1 MEVVLEELKAQLT
14 HRPSV
19 FGHRWTIL
27 GLLLVASVAAF
38 MMAIT
43 VGVLLPS
50 ISADLSLSP
59 TQQGILGSSAFVGNL
74 FLALPLS
81 WWTSQFRP
89 KILTT
94 VTLTAGALLMS
105 LQAWSPTFLVLLV
118 GRFGFG
124 ITTMAREPARALL
137 MHQWFEPR
145 EFIIINSVYNALFGI
160 VVGGGLA
167 VTPFILSGVG
177 DSWRTVLLAFAAAIV
192 VLILLWL
199 LIGQE
204 READPDALQRR
215 GGQVELLRRVLRY
228 KDLWIA
234 GLGFTGATMGWA
246 AFLNFYPTFM
256 LTTSDVSLNWSGT
269 ILGLGILVGG
279 LAGVGLSF
287 AVMSISAARRKNVL
301 QFLGLIMAVTYL
313 AMIRVDSI
321 PALLVV
327 SALNGVGWGFWPI
340 LSSVPFYI
348 PGIRPREVA
357 VGTSLVMTLGALGTF
372 LGPLVTGII
381 QDRTDDLGL
390 ALTLVSF
397 APISLAVVGTVLSIL
412 TDREG

>member
-1 MEVVLEELKAQLT
+1 MATQT
-14 HRPSV
+14 TRRPSLL
-19 FGHRWTIL
+19 GHRWTIL

-50 ISADLSLSP
+50 ISADLDLSP

-74 FLALPLS
+74 VLALPLS

-105 LQAWSPTFLVLLV
+105 VQAWSPNFLVLLV
-118 GRFGFG
+118 GRLGFG

-145 EFIIINSVYNALFGI
+145 EFIVVNSVYNALFGI

-167 VTPFILSGVG
+167 ATPFILTGVG
-177 DSWRTVLLAFAAAIV
+177 DSWRTVLLAFAAVIV

-199 LIGQE
+199 IIGQE
-204 READPDALQRR
+204 REPDAEAVQRR
-215 GGQVELLRRVLRY
+215 GGQVELLKRVLRY
-228 KDLWIA
+228 KDLWVA

-246 AFLNFYPTFM
+246 AFLNFYPTLM
-256 LTTSDVSLNWSGT
+256 LTTSDVSLSWSGA

-279 LAGVGLSF
+279 IAGIALSF
-287 AVMSISAARRKNVL
+287 AVMSIDAARRKNVL
-301 QFLGLIMAVTYL
+301 QLLGVLMVVTYL
-313 AMIRVDSI
+313 AMTRVDSI
-321 PALLVV
+321 PALLVI
-327 SALNGVGWGFWPI
+327 SALNGIGWGFWPI

-357 VGTSLVMTLGALGTF
+357 VGTSLVMTLASLGTF
-372 LGPLVTGII
+372 LGPLVTGIL
-381 QDRTDDLGL
+381 QERTGDLAL
-390 ALTLVSF
+390 ALTIVCFTPL
-397 APISLAVVGTVLSIL
+397 SLTIAGTALRIR

>member
-1 MEVVLEELKAQLT
+1 MRTQTT
-14 HRPSV
+14 HRPGLL
-19 FGHRWTIL
+19 GHRWTIL

-50 ISADLSLSP
+50 ISADLDLSP

-94 VTLTAGALLMS
+94 VTLAAGALLMS
-105 LQAWSPTFLVLLV
+105 VQAWSPNFLILIA

-137 MHQWFEPR
+137 MHQWFAPR
-145 EFIIINSVYNALFGI
+145 EFIVVNSVYNALFGI

-177 DSWRTVLLAFAAAIV
+177 DSWRTVLLAFAVAIV
-192 VLILLWL
+192 ALIALWMV
-199 LIGQE
+199 IGQE
-204 READPDALQRR
+204 REPDAEITRR
-215 GGQVELLRRVLRY
+215 GGEVELLRRVLKYR
-228 KDLWIA
+228 DLWIA

-246 AFLNFYPTFM
+246 AFLNFYPTLM
-256 LTTSDVSLNWSGT
+256 LTTGDVSLNWTGA

-279 LAGVGLSF
+279 IAGILLSF
-287 AVMSISAARRKNVL
+287 AVMSIRVGRRKNVL
-301 QFLGLIMAVTYL
+301 QLLGLLMVVTYL
-313 AMIRVDSI
+313 VMIQIDSI
-321 PALLVV
+321 PMLLIV
-327 SALNGVGWGFWPI
+327 SALNGIGWGFWPI

-357 VGTSLVMTLGALGTF
+357 VGTSLVMTLGSLGTF
-372 LGPLVTGII
+372 LGPLITGIL

-390 ALTLVSF
+390 ALTIVCF
-397 APISLAVVGTVLSIL
+397 APLSLTIVGTVLRIR

>member
-1 MEVVLEELKAQLT
+1 MATQT
-14 HRPSV
+14 TRRPSLL
-19 FGHRWTIL
+19 GHRWTIL

-50 ISADLSLSP
+50 ISADLDLSP

-74 FLALPLS
+74 VLALPLS

-105 LQAWSPTFLVLLV
+105 VQAWSPNFLVLLV
-118 GRFGFG
+118 GRLGFG

-145 EFIIINSVYNALFGI
+145 EFIVVNSVYNALFGI

-167 VTPFILSGVG
+167 ATPFILTGVG
-177 DSWRTVLLAFAAAIV
+177 DSWRTVMLAFAAVIV

-199 LIGQE
+199 IIGQE
-204 READPDALQRR
+204 REPDVETTQRR
-215 GGQVELLRRVLRY
+215 GGQVELLKRVLKY

-234 GLGFTGATMGWA
+234 GIGFTGATMGWA
-246 AFLNFYPTFM
+246 AFLNFYPTLM
-256 LTTSDVSLNWSGT
+256 LTTSDVSLSWSGA
-269 ILGLGILVGG
+269 ILGLGILIGG
-279 LAGVGLSF
+279 IAGIALSF
-287 AVMSISAARRKNVL
+287 AVMSIDAARRKNVL
-301 QFLGLIMAVTYL
+301 QLLGVLMVVTYL
-313 AMIRVDSI
+313 AMTRVDSI
-321 PALLVV
+321 PALLVI
-327 SALNGVGWGFWPI
+327 SALNGIGWGFWPI

-357 VGTSLVMTLGALGTF
+357 VGTSLVMTLASLGTF
-372 LGPLVTGII
+372 LGPLVTGIL
-381 QDRTDDLGL
+381 QERTGDLAL
-390 ALTLVSF
+390 ALTIVCFTPL
-397 APISLAVVGTVLSIL
+397 SLTIAGTALRIR

>member
-1 MEVVLEELKAQLT
+1 MATQT
-14 HRPSV
+14 TRRPSLL
-19 FGHRWTIL
+19 GHRWTIL

-50 ISADLSLSP
+50 ISADLDLSP

-74 FLALPLS
+74 VLALPLS

-105 LQAWSPTFLVLLV
+105 VQAWSPNFLVLLA
-118 GRFGFG
+118 GRLGFG

-145 EFIIINSVYNALFGI
+145 EFIVVNSVYNALFGI

-167 VTPFILSGVG
+167 ATPFILTGVG
-177 DSWRTVLLAFAAAIV
+177 DSWRTVMLAFAAVIV

-199 LIGQE
+199 AVGQE
-204 READPDALQRR
+204 REPDAEAVQRR
-215 GGQVELLRRVLRY
+215 GGQVELLKRVLKY

-234 GLGFTGATMGWA
+234 GIGFTGATMGWA
-246 AFLNFYPTFM
+246 AFLNFYPTLM
-256 LTTSDVSLNWSGT
+256 LTTSDVSLSWSGA

-279 LAGVGLSF
+279 IAGIALSF
-287 AVMSISAARRKNVL
+287 AVMSIDAARRKNVL
-301 QFLGLIMAVTYL
+301 QLLGALMVVTYL
-313 AMIRVDSI
+313 AMTRVDSI
-321 PALLVV
+321 PALLVI
-327 SALNGVGWGFWPI
+327 STLNGIGWGFWPI

-357 VGTSLVMTLGALGTF
+357 VGTSLVMTLASLGTF
-372 LGPLVTGII
+372 LGPLVTGIL
-381 QDRTDDLGL
+381 QERTGDLAL
-390 ALTLVSF
+390 ALTIVCFTPL
-397 APISLAVVGTVLSIL
+397 SLTIAGTVLRIR

>member
-1 MEVVLEELKAQLT
+1 MKAQLT

-94 VTLTAGALLMS
+94 VTLLAGALLMS
-105 LQAWSPTFLVLLV
+105 LQAWSPSFLVLLV

-145 EFIIINSVYNALFGI
+145 EFIIVNSVYNALFGI

-167 VTPFILSGVG
+167 ATPFILSGVG
-177 DSWRTVLLAFAAAIV
+177 DSWRTVLLAFAATIA
-192 VLILLWL
+192 VLILLWMV
-199 LIGQE
+199 IGQE
-204 READPDALQRR
+204 RDADPDAVQGS
-215 GGQVELLRRVLRY
+215 GGQVELLRRVLKY

-234 GLGFTGATMGWA
+234 GMGFTGATMGWA

-256 LTTSDVSLNWSGT
+256 LTTSDVSLNWSGA

-287 AVMSISAARRKNVL
+287 AVMSLGAGRRKNVL
-301 QFLGLIMAVTYL
+301 QFLGVLMAVTYL
-313 AMIRVDSI
+313 AMTRVDSI
-321 PALLVV
+321 PLLLLV
-327 SALNGVGWGFWPI
+327 SALNGIGWGFWPL

-372 LGPLVTGII
+372 MGPLVTGIL

-390 ALTLVSF
+390 ALTIVSF
-397 APISLAVVGTVLSIL
+397 APLSLAVVGTVLRIR
-412 TDREG
+412 TDREA

>member
-1 MEVVLEELKAQLT
+1 MT
-14 HRPSV
+14 HRPGV
-19 FGHRWTIL
+19 LGHRWTIL

-43 VGVLLPS
+43 AGVLLPS

-94 VTLTAGALLMS
+94 VTLAAGALLMS

-145 EFIIINSVYNALFGI
+145 EFIIVNSVYNALFGV

-199 LIGQE
+199 AIGQE
-204 READPDALQRR
+204 REPDAEATQR

-256 LTTSDVSLNWSGT
+256 LTNSDVSLNWSGA

-287 AVMSISAARRKNVL
+287 AVMHIGAARRKNVL
-301 QFLGLIMAVTYL
+301 QFLGAIMAVTYL
-313 AMIRVDSI
+313 VMIQVDSI
-321 PALLVV
+321 PLLLLV

-372 LGPLVTGII
+372 MGPLVTGIL
-381 QDRTDDLGL
+381 QDRTDNLGL
-390 ALTLVSF
+390 ALTIVSF
-397 APISLAVVGTVLSIL
+397 TPISLAIVGTVLRIR

>member
-1 MEVVLEELKAQLT
+1 MRAQLT
-14 HRPSV
+14 HRPGLL
-19 FGHRWTIL
+19 GHRWTIL

-74 FLALPLS
+74 VLALPLS

-94 VTLTAGALLMS
+94 VTLAAGAMLMGI
-105 LQAWSPTFLVLLV
+105 QAWSPNFLVLLV

-167 VTPFILSGVG
+167 VTPFILTAVG
-177 DSWRTVLLAFAAAIV
+177 DSWRTVLLAFAATIV
-192 VLILLWL
+192 VLILLWI

-204 READPDALQRR
+204 READPDAAQRR
-215 GGQVELLRRVLRY
+215 GGQVELLKRVLKY

-256 LTTSDVSLNWSGT
+256 LTTSDVSLNWSGA

-279 LAGVGLSF
+279 LAGVALSF
-287 AVMSISAARRKNVL
+287 AVMSIDAARRKNVL
-301 QFLGLIMAVTYL
+301 QFLGIIMAVTYFV
-313 AMIRVDSI
+313 MIRVDSI
-321 PALLVV
+321 PALLAV

-340 LSSVPFYI
+340 LGSVPFYI

-390 ALTLVSF
+390 ALTVVCF
-397 APISLAVVGTVLSIL
+397 APLSLAVVGTVLRIR
-412 TDREG
+412 TDRES

>member
-1 MEVVLEELKAQLT
+1 MKIGTQLT
-14 HRPSV
+14 QRPSV

-74 FLALPLS
+74 VLALPLS

-94 VTLTAGALLMS
+94 VTLVAGALLMS
-105 LQAWSPTFLVLLV
+105 VQAWSPNFLVLLV

-137 MHQWFEPR
+137 MHQWFAPR
-145 EFIIINSVYNALFGI
+145 EFIVVNSVYNALFGI

-167 VTPFILSGVG
+167 ATPFILTGVG
-177 DSWRTVLLAFAAAIV
+177 DSWRTVLLAFAATIG
-192 VLILLWL
+192 VLILMWL
-199 LIGQE
+199 AIGQE
-204 READPDALQRR
+204 READPDAVQRR
-215 GGQVELLRRVLRY
+215 SGQVELLKRVLRY

-246 AFLNFYPTFM
+246 AFLNFYPTLM
-256 LTTSDVSLNWSGT
+256 LTTSDVSLNWSGA
-269 ILGLGILVGG
+269 ILGLGILIGG

-287 AVMSISAARRKNVL
+287 AVMHIGAARRKNVL
-301 QFLGLIMAVTYL
+301 QLLGAIMAVTYL
-313 AMIRVDSI
+313 VMIQVDSI
-321 PALLVV
+321 PLLLLV

-390 ALTLVSF
+390 ALTVVCF
-397 APISLAVVGTVLSIL
+397 APLSLAIVGTVLRIR

>member
-1 MEVVLEELKAQLT
+1 MRAQTT
-14 HRPSV
+14 HRPGLL
-19 FGHRWTIL
+19 GHRWTIL

-50 ISADLSLSP
+50 ISADLDLSP

-94 VTLTAGALLMS
+94 VTLAAGALLMS
-105 LQAWSPTFLVLLV
+105 VQAWSPNFLILIA

-137 MHQWFEPR
+137 MHQWFAPR
-145 EFIIINSVYNALFGI
+145 EFIVVNSVYNALFGI

-177 DSWRTVLLAFAAAIV
+177 DSWRTVLLAFAVAIV
-192 VLILLWL
+192 ALIALWMV
-199 LIGQE
+199 IGQE
-204 READPDALQRR
+204 REPDAEITRR
-215 GGQVELLRRVLRY
+215 GGEVELLRRVLKYR
-228 KDLWIA
+228 DLWIA

-246 AFLNFYPTFM
+246 AFLNFYPTLM
-256 LTTSDVSLNWSGT
+256 LTTGDVSLNWTGA

-279 LAGVGLSF
+279 IAGILLSF
-287 AVMSISAARRKNVL
+287 AVMSIRVGRRKNVL
-301 QFLGLIMAVTYL
+301 QLLGLLMVVTYL
-313 AMIRVDSI
+313 VMIQIDSI
-321 PALLVV
+321 PMLLIV
-327 SALNGVGWGFWPI
+327 SALNGIGWGFWPI

-357 VGTSLVMTLGALGTF
+357 VGTSLVMTLGSLGTF
-372 LGPLVTGII
+372 LGPLITGIL

-390 ALTLVSF
+390 ALTIVCF
-397 APISLAVVGTVLSIL
+397 APLSLTIVGTVLRIR

>member
-1 MEVVLEELKAQLT
+1 MTHSPGVL
-14 HRPSV
+14 
-19 FGHRWTIL
+19 GHRWTIL

-94 VTLTAGALLMS
+94 VTLAAGALLMS

-145 EFIIINSVYNALFGI
+145 EFIIVNSVYNALFGV

-177 DSWRTVLLAFAAAIV
+177 DSWRTVLLAFSAAIV

-199 LIGQE
+199 AIGQE
-204 READPDALQRR
+204 REPDAETTQR

-256 LTTSDVSLNWSGT
+256 LSNSDVSLNWSGA
-269 ILGLGILVGG
+269 ILGLGILIGG

-287 AVMSISAARRKNVL
+287 AVMHIGAARRKNVL
-301 QFLGLIMAVTYL
+301 QFLGAIMAVTYL
-313 AMIRVDSI
+313 VMIQVDSI
-321 PALLVV
+321 PLLLLV

-372 LGPLVTGII
+372 MGPLVTGIL
-381 QDRTDDLGL
+381 QDRTGDLGL
-390 ALTLVSF
+390 ALTIVSF
-397 APISLAVVGTVLSIL
+397 TPISLAIVGTVLRIR

>member
-1 MEVVLEELKAQLT
+1 MRTQTT

-94 VTLTAGALLMS
+94 VTLAAGALLMS
-105 LQAWSPTFLVLLV
+105 VQAWSPTFLVLLV

-137 MHQWFEPR
+137 MHQWFAPR
-145 EFIIINSVYNALFGI
+145 EFIVVNSVYNALFGI

-167 VTPFILSGVG
+167 ATPFILTGVG
-177 DSWRTVLLAFAAAIV
+177 DSWRTVLLAFAVVIV

-199 LIGQE
+199 AVGQE
-204 READPDALQRR
+204 REPDAEITRR
-215 GGQVELLRRVLRY
+215 GGQVELLKRVLRY

-246 AFLNFYPTFM
+246 AFLNFYPTLM
-256 LTTSDVSLNWSGT
+256 LETTDVSLKWSGA

-279 LAGVGLSF
+279 LAGVALSF
-287 AVMSISAARRKNVL
+287 AVMSIGADRRRNVL
-301 QFLGLIMAVTYL
+301 QLLGLIMVVTYL
-313 AMIRVDSI
+313 VMIRVDSI
-321 PALLVV
+321 PMLLIV

-357 VGTSLVMTLGALGTF
+357 VGTSLVMTLGSLGTF
-372 LGPLVTGII
+372 LGPLATGIL

-390 ALTLVSF
+390 ALTIVCF
-397 APISLAVVGTVLSIL
+397 APLSLAIVGTVLRIR

>member
-1 MEVVLEELKAQLT
+1 MRAQTT
-14 HRPSV
+14 HRPGLL
-19 FGHRWTIL
+19 GHRWTIL

-50 ISADLSLSP
+50 ISADLDLSP

-89 KILTT
+89 KILATA
-94 VTLTAGALLMS
+94 TLVAGALLMS
-105 LQAWSPTFLVLLV
+105 VQAWSPTFIVLLV
-118 GRFGFG
+118 GRLGFG

-137 MHQWFEPR
+137 MYQWFAPR
-145 EFIIINSVYNALFGI
+145 EFIVVNSVYNALFGI

-167 VTPFILSGVG
+167 ATPFILSGVG
-177 DSWRTVLLAFAAAIV
+177 DSWRTVLLAFAVAIV
-192 VLILLWL
+192 ALIALWMV
-199 LIGQE
+199 IGQE
-204 READPDALQRR
+204 REPDAEITRR
-215 GGQVELLRRVLRY
+215 GGQVELLKRVLKYR
-228 KDLWIA
+228 DLWIA

-246 AFLNFYPTFM
+246 AFLNFYPTMM
-256 LTTSDVSLNWSGT
+256 LTTGDMSLNWSGA

-279 LAGVGLSF
+279 IAGILLSF
-287 AVMSISAARRKNVL
+287 AVMSIGVGRRKNVL
-301 QFLGLIMAVTYL
+301 QLLGLLMVVTYL
-313 AMIRVDSI
+313 VMIQIDSI
-321 PALLVV
+321 PMLLLV

-357 VGTSLVMTLGALGTF
+357 VGTSLVMTLGSLGTF
-372 LGPLVTGII
+372 LGPLITGIL

-390 ALTLVSF
+390 ALTIVCF
-397 APISLAVVGTVLSIL
+397 APLSLTIVGTVLRIR

>member
-1 MEVVLEELKAQLT
+1 MT
-14 HRPSV
+14 HRPSLL
-19 FGHRWTIL
+19 GHRWTIL

-50 ISADLSLSP
+50 ISADLDLSP
-59 TQQGILGSSAFVGNL
+59 THQGILGSSAFVGNL
-74 FLALPLS
+74 VLALPLS

-89 KILTT
+89 KMLTT
-94 VTLTAGALLMS
+94 VTLAAGALLMS
-105 LQAWSPTFLVLLV
+105 VQAWSPNFAVLLI
-118 GRFGFG
+118 GRLGFG

-137 MHQWFEPR
+137 MHQWFAPR
-145 EFIIINSVYNALFGI
+145 EFIVVNSVYNALFGI

-167 VTPFILSGVG
+167 ATPFILTGVG

-199 LIGQE
+199 AVGQE
-204 READPDALQRR
+204 REPDAEAVQRQ

-228 KDLWIA
+228 RDLWIA

-246 AFLNFYPTFM
+246 AFLNFYPTLM
-256 LTTSDVSLNWSGT
+256 LMTSDVSLNWSGA

-279 LAGVGLSF
+279 IAGVALSF
-287 AVMSISAARRKNVL
+287 AVMSIGAARRKNVL
-301 QFLGLIMAVTYL
+301 QFLGALMVVTYL
-313 AMIRVDSI
+313 VMIRVDSI

-327 SALNGVGWGFWPI
+327 STLNGIGWGFWPI

-357 VGTSLVMTLGALGTF
+357 VGTSLVMTMSSLGTF
-372 LGPLVTGII
+372 LGPLVTGIL
-381 QDRTDDLGL
+381 QDRTGDLGL
-390 ALTLVSF
+390 ALTIVCF
-397 APISLAVVGTVLSIL
+397 APLSLTIAGTVLRIR

>member
-1 MEVVLEELKAQLT
+1 MT
-14 HRPSV
+14 HRPSLL
-19 FGHRWTIL
+19 GHRWTIL

-50 ISADLSLSP
+50 ISADLDLSP
-59 TQQGILGSSAFVGNL
+59 THQGILGSSAFVGNL
-74 FLALPLS
+74 VLALPLS

-89 KILTT
+89 KMLTT
-94 VTLTAGALLMS
+94 VTLAAGALLMS
-105 LQAWSPTFLVLLV
+105 VQAWSPNFAVLII
-118 GRFGFG
+118 GRLGFG

-137 MHQWFEPR
+137 MHQWFAPR
-145 EFIIINSVYNALFGI
+145 EFIVVNSVYNALFGI

-167 VTPFILSGVG
+167 ATPFILTGVG

-199 LIGQE
+199 AVGQE
-204 READPDALQRR
+204 REPDSEAVQRR

-228 KDLWIA
+228 RDLWIA

-246 AFLNFYPTFM
+246 AFLNFYPTLM
-256 LTTSDVSLNWSGT
+256 LTTSDVSLNWSGV

-279 LAGVGLSF
+279 LAGVALSF
-287 AVMSISAARRKNVL
+287 AVMSIGAARRKNVL
-301 QFLGLIMAVTYL
+301 QFLGVIMVVTYL
-313 AMIRVDSI
+313 VMIRVESI

-327 SALNGVGWGFWPI
+327 SALNGIGWGFWPI

-357 VGTSLVMTLGALGTF
+357 VGTSLVMTMSSLGTF
-372 LGPLVTGII
+372 LGPLVTGIL
-381 QDRTDDLGL
+381 QDTTGDLGL
-390 ALTLVSF
+390 ALTIVCF
-397 APISLAVVGTVLSIL
+397 APLSLSVAGTVLRIR

>member
-1 MEVVLEELKAQLT
+1 MT
-14 HRPSV
+14 HRPSLL
-19 FGHRWTIL
+19 GHRWTIL

-50 ISADLSLSP
+50 ISADLDLSP
-59 TQQGILGSSAFVGNL
+59 THQGILGSSAFVGNL
-74 FLALPLS
+74 VLALPLS

-105 LQAWSPTFLVLLV
+105 VQAWSPNFAVLLI
-118 GRFGFG
+118 GRLGFG

-137 MHQWFEPR
+137 MHQWFAPR
-145 EFIIINSVYNALFGI
+145 EFIVVNSVYNALFGI

-167 VTPFILSGVG
+167 ATPFILTGVG
-177 DSWRTVLLAFAAAIV
+177 DSWRTVMLAFAAAIV

-199 LIGQE
+199 AVGQE
-204 READPDALQRR
+204 REPDAEAVQRR

-228 KDLWIA
+228 GDLWIA

-246 AFLNFYPTFM
+246 AFLNFYPTLM
-256 LTTSDVSLNWSGT
+256 LTTSDVSLNWSGA

-279 LAGVGLSF
+279 IAGVALSF
-287 AVMSISAARRKNVL
+287 AVMSIGAARRKNVL
-301 QFLGLIMAVTYL
+301 QFLGVLMVVTYL
-313 AMIRVDSI
+313 VMIRVDSI

-327 SALNGVGWGFWPI
+327 STLNGIGWGFWPI

-357 VGTSLVMTLGALGTF
+357 VGTSLVMTMSSLGTF
-372 LGPLVTGII
+372 LGPLVTGIL
-381 QDRTDDLGL
+381 QDRTGDLGL
-390 ALTLVSF
+390 ALTIVCF
-397 APISLAVVGTVLSIL
+397 APLSLTIAGTVLRIR
-412 TDREG
+412 TDREGR

>member
-1 MEVVLEELKAQLT
+1 MKAQLT

-94 VTLTAGALLMS
+94 VTLLAGALLMS
-105 LQAWSPTFLVLLV
+105 LQAWSPSFLVLLV

-145 EFIIINSVYNALFGI
+145 EFIIVNSVYNALFGI

-167 VTPFILSGVG
+167 ATPFILSGVG
-177 DSWRTVLLAFAAAIV
+177 DSWRTVLLAFAATIA
-192 VLILLWL
+192 VLILLWMV
-199 LIGQE
+199 IGQE
-204 READPDALQRR
+204 RDADPDAVQGS
-215 GGQVELLRRVLRY
+215 GGQVELLRRVLKY

-234 GLGFTGATMGWA
+234 GMGFTGATMGWA

-256 LTTSDVSLNWSGT
+256 LTTSDVSLNWSGA

-287 AVMSISAARRKNVL
+287 AVMSLGAGRRKNVL
-301 QFLGLIMAVTYL
+301 QFLGVLMAVTYL
-313 AMIRVDSI
+313 AMTRVDSI
-321 PALLVV
+321 PLLLLV
-327 SALNGVGWGFWPI
+327 SALNGIGWGFWPL

-372 LGPLVTGII
+372 MGPLVTGIL

-390 ALTLVSF
+390 ALTIVSF
-397 APISLAVVGTVLSIL
+397 APLSLTVVGTVLRIR
-412 TDREG
+412 TDREA

>member
-1 MEVVLEELKAQLT
+1 MT
-14 HRPSV
+14 NRPSIL
-19 FGHRWTIL
+19 GHRWTVL
-27 GLLLVASVAAF
+27 GLLLVASVVAF

-74 FLALPLS
+74 ALALLLS

-94 VTLTAGALLMS
+94 VTLVAGALLMS
-105 LQAWSPTFLVLLV
+105 VQAWSPNYMVLLV
-118 GRFGFG
+118 GRLGFG

-137 MHQWFEPR
+137 MHQWFAPR
-145 EFIIINSVYNALFGI
+145 EFIVVNSVYNALFGI
-160 VVGGGLA
+160 VVGGGLV
-167 VTPFILSGVG
+167 VTPFILTGFG
-177 DSWRTVLLAFAAAIV
+177 DSWRTVLLAFTV
-192 VLILLWL
+192 VLVVFILLWL
-199 LIGQE
+199 AIGRE
-204 READPDALQRR
+204 READPDAAQRQ
-215 GGQVELLRRVLRY
+215 GGQVELLKRVLKY

-256 LTTSDVSLNWSGT
+256 LSTSDISLNWLGA
-269 ILGLGILVGG
+269 ILGLGILIGG

-287 AVMSISAARRKNVL
+287 AVMSIGAARRKNVV
-301 QFLGLIMAVTYL
+301 QFLGALMAVTYL
-313 AMIRVDSI
+313 AMVYVDSI
-321 PALLVV
+321 PALLAV
-327 SALNGVGWGFWPI
+327 SALNGIGYGFWPI

-357 VGTSLVMTLGALGTF
+357 VGTSLVMTMSSVGTF
-372 LGPLVTGII
+372 LGPLATGIL
-381 QDRTDDLGL
+381 QDRTGDLGL
-390 ALTLVSF
+390 ALTIVSF
-397 APISLAVVGTVLSIL
+397 APLSLAIAGTVLRIR
-412 TDREG
+412 TDREP

>member
-1 MEVVLEELKAQLT
+1 VL
-14 HRPSV
+14 
-19 FGHRWTIL
+19 GHRWTIL

-94 VTLTAGALLMS
+94 VTLAAGALLMS

-145 EFIIINSVYNALFGI
+145 EFIIVNSVYNALFGV

-177 DSWRTVLLAFAAAIV
+177 DSWRTVLLAFSAAIV
-192 VLILLWL
+192 MLILLWL
-199 LIGQE
+199 AIGQE
-204 READPDALQRR
+204 REPDAETTQR

-256 LTTSDVSLNWSGT
+256 LTNSDVSLNWSGA

-287 AVMSISAARRKNVL
+287 AVMHIGAARRKNVL
-301 QFLGLIMAVTYL
+301 QFLGAIMAVTYL
-313 AMIRVDSI
+313 VMIQVDSI
-321 PALLVV
+321 PLLLLV

-372 LGPLVTGII
+372 MGPLVTGIL
-381 QDRTDDLGL
+381 QDRTGDLGL
-390 ALTLVSF
+390 ALTIVSF
-397 APISLAVVGTVLSIL
+397 TPISLAIVGTVLRIR

>member
-1 MEVVLEELKAQLT
+1 MT
-14 HRPSV
+14 HRPSL

-27 GLLLVASVAAF
+27 GLLLLASVAAF

-50 ISADLSLSP
+50 ISADLDLSP
-59 TQQGILGSSAFVGNL
+59 TQQGFLGSSAFVGNL
-74 FLALPLS
+74 LLAIPLS

-94 VTLTAGALLMS
+94 VTLAAGALLMS
-105 LQAWSPTFLVLLV
+105 VQAWSPSFLVLLI

-137 MHQWFEPR
+137 MHQWFVPR
-145 EFIIINSVYNALFGI
+145 EFIVINSVYNALFGI

-167 VTPFILSGVG
+167 VTPFILTGVG
-177 DSWRTVLLAFAAAIV
+177 NSWRTVLLAFAVVIVAFILLWMVIGREREGDAAIV
-192 VLILLWL
+192 
-199 LIGQE
+199 
-204 READPDALQRR
+204 QRS
-215 GGQVELLRRVLRY
+215 GGQVELLKRVLRY
-228 KDLWIA
+228 RDLWIA

-246 AFLNFYPTFM
+246 AFLNFYPTLM
-256 LTTSDVSLNWSGT
+256 LTTSDVSLKWSGA

-279 LAGVGLSF
+279 LAGIVLSI
-287 AVMSISAARRKNVL
+287 AVMSISASRRKNVV
-301 QFLGLIMAVTYL
+301 QCLGVLMAVTYFV
-313 AMIRVDSI
+313 MIRVDSI
-321 PALLVV
+321 PTLMAV

-357 VGTSLVMTLGALGTF
+357 VGTSLVMTLGSLGTF
-372 LGPLVTGII
+372 LGPLITGIV
-381 QDRTDDLGL
+381 QERTGDLGL
-390 ALTLVSF
+390 ALTIVCF
-397 APISLAVVGTVLSIL
+397 APLSLAVVGTVLRIR

>member
-1 MEVVLEELKAQLT
+1 MRAQLT

-74 FLALPLS
+74 VLALPLS

-94 VTLTAGALLMS
+94 VTLVAGALLMS
-105 LQAWSPTFLVLLV
+105 VQAWSPNFLVLLV

-145 EFIIINSVYNALFGI
+145 EFIIVNSVYNALFGL

-167 VTPFILSGVG
+167 ATPFILSGVG
-177 DSWRTVLLAFAAAIV
+177 DSWRTVLLAFATTIGA
-192 VLILLWL
+192 LILLWL
-199 LIGQE
+199 AIGRE
-204 READPDALQRR
+204 REAEPDALQRSS
-215 GGQVELLRRVLRY
+215 GQVELLKRVLRY

-256 LTTSDVSLNWSGT
+256 LTTGDVSLNWSGA

-287 AVMSISAARRKNVL
+287 AVMRIGAARRKNVL
-301 QFLGLIMAVTYL
+301 HLLGAVMAVTYL
-313 AMIRVDSI
+313 VMIQVDSI
-321 PALLVV
+321 PLLLLV

-357 VGTSLVMTLGALGTF
+357 VGTSLVMTLAALGTF
-372 LGPLVTGII
+372 MGPLITGIL
-381 QDRTDDLGL
+381 QDRTGDLGL
-390 ALTLVSF
+390 ALTVVSF
-397 APISLAVVGTVLSIL
+397 APLSLAVTGTVLRIR

>member
-1 MEVVLEELKAQLT
+1 MT
-14 HRPSV
+14 HRPSL

-50 ISADLSLSP
+50 ISADLDLSP

-74 FLALPLS
+74 VLALPLS

-94 VTLTAGALLMS
+94 VTLMAGALLMS
-105 LQAWSPTFLVLLV
+105 VQAWSPNFAVLLI
-118 GRFGFG
+118 GRLGFG

-137 MHQWFEPR
+137 MHQWFAPR
-145 EFIIINSVYNALFGI
+145 EFIVVNSVYNALFGI

-167 VTPFILSGVG
+167 ATPFILTGVG
-177 DSWRTVLLAFAAAIV
+177 DSWRTVMLAFAALIV

-199 LIGQE
+199 AIGQE
-204 READPDALQRR
+204 RDPDAEITRR
-215 GGQVELLRRVLRY
+215 GGQVDLLKRVLRF
-228 KDLWIA
+228 KELWIA

-246 AFLNFYPTFM
+246 AFLNFYPTLM
-256 LTTSDVSLNWSGT
+256 LTASDVSLNWSGA

-279 LAGVGLSF
+279 IAGVALSF
-287 AVMSISAARRKNVL
+287 AVMSIGASRRKNVL
-301 QFLGLIMAVTYL
+301 QVLGALMVVTYL
-313 AMIRVDSI
+313 VMIRVDSI
-321 PALLVV
+321 PMLLVV
-327 SALNGVGWGFWPI
+327 SALNGIGWGFWPI

-357 VGTSLVMTLGALGTF
+357 VGTSLVMTLASLGTF
-372 LGPLVTGII
+372 LGPLVTGIL
-381 QDRTDDLGL
+381 QERTGDLGL
-390 ALTLVSF
+390 ALTIVCFTPL
-397 APISLAVVGTVLSIL
+397 SLTIAGTALRIR

>member
-1 MEVVLEELKAQLT
+1 
-14 HRPSV
+14 
-19 FGHRWTIL
+19 
-27 GLLLVASVAAF
+27 

-50 ISADLSLSP
+50 ISADLRLSP

-94 VTLTAGALLMS
+94 VTLLAGALLMS
-105 LQAWSPTFLVLLV
+105 LQAWSPSFLVLLV

-145 EFIIINSVYNALFGI
+145 EFIIVNSVYNALFGI

-167 VTPFILSGVG
+167 ATPFILSGVG
-177 DSWRTVLLAFAAAIV
+177 DSWRTVLLAFAATIA
-192 VLILLWL
+192 VLILLWMV
-199 LIGQE
+199 IGQE
-204 READPDALQRR
+204 RDADPDAVQGS
-215 GGQVELLRRVLRY
+215 GGQVELLRRVLKY

-234 GLGFTGATMGWA
+234 GMGFTGATMGWA

-256 LTTSDVSLNWSGT
+256 LTTSDVSLNWSGA

-287 AVMSISAARRKNVL
+287 AVMSLGAGRRKNVL
-301 QFLGLIMAVTYL
+301 QFLGVLMAVTYL
-313 AMIRVDSI
+313 AMTRVDSI
-321 PALLVV
+321 PLLLLV
-327 SALNGVGWGFWPI
+327 SALNGIGWGFWPL

-372 LGPLVTGII
+372 MGPLVTGIL

-390 ALTLVSF
+390 ALTIVSF
-397 APISLAVVGTVLSIL
+397 APLSLAVVGTVLRIR
-412 TDREG
+412 TDREA

>member
-1 MEVVLEELKAQLT
+1 ML
-14 HRPSV
+14 
-19 FGHRWTIL
+19 GHRWTIL

-50 ISADLSLSP
+50 ISADLELSP

-74 FLALPLS
+74 VLALPLS

-94 VTLTAGALLMS
+94 VTLVAGALLMS
-105 LQAWSPTFLVLLV
+105 VQAWSPSFLVLLV

-145 EFIIINSVYNALFGI
+145 EFIIVNSVYNALFGL

-167 VTPFILSGVG
+167 ATPFILSGVG
-177 DSWRTVLLAFAAAIV
+177 DSWRTVLLAFAATIG

-199 LIGQE
+199 AIGQE
-204 READPDALQRR
+204 RDADPDALQRR
-215 GGQVELLRRVLRY
+215 GGQVELLKRVLKY
-228 KDLWIA
+228 KDLWLA
-234 GLGFTGATMGWA
+234 GMGFTGATMGWA

-256 LTTSDVSLNWSGT
+256 LENSDVSLNWTGA
-269 ILGLGILVGG
+269 ILGLGILAGG

-287 AVMSISAARRKNVL
+287 AVMHLGAGRRKNVL
-301 QFLGLIMAVTYL
+301 QLLGAIMAVTYL
-313 AMIRVDSI
+313 VMIQVESI
-321 PALLVV
+321 PLLLLVSV
-327 SALNGVGWGFWPI
+327 LNGIGWGFWPI

-357 VGTSLVMTLGALGTF
+357 VGTSLVMTLAALGTF
-372 LGPLVTGII
+372 LGPLVTGIL
-381 QDRTDDLGL
+381 QDRTGDLGL
-390 ALTLVSF
+390 ALTFVCF
-397 APISLAVVGTVLSIL
+397 APLSLAVAGTVLNIR